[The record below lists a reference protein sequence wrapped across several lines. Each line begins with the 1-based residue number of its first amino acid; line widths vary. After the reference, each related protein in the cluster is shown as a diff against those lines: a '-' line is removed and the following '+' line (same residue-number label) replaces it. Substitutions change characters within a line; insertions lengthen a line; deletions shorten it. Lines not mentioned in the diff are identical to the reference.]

1 MKKNLALIGFSA
13 SLAACAAINSESNG
27 VQSNAAMSSSGMSF
41 HEPIELMPLATGE
54 LSWKISTDN
63 ETAQAYFD
71 QGLQLRYAFG
81 VDDAARSFHEA
92 HQADPG
98 CAMCYW
104 GEAYALGSYLNGPIT
119 VAKAPY
125 ALTAIQRAAELAVR
139 NATPMERNLIEASLP
154 RYVDNYTTD
163 MKPELDQAFA
173 NSMQGVYEGYPD
185 DLNIAT
191 IYANSLFVMEPR
203 RGTREMDDPRVMRLH
218 RVLEGG
224 LAKDI
229 RHPGLC
235 HLYIHATESTVQ
247 PELAE
252 PCAEFISD
260 AIPGASHI
268 NHMPSHTWNEIGR
281 WNDSI
286 KANQTAWISDL
297 KSAVGEGVSIYPT
310 HNLHMMLFAAS
321 MDGQGAIATQAGKDY
336 AKITGNT
343 MYQVL
348 TLIRFGR
355 FDEVT
360 AVENRPKGDVFASM
374 WDFAV
379 GYASLREGDA
389 SRARTIS
396 DDLLALSETTEA
408 MFRFHRGGLIIAT
421 LGHLLAGEIERAD
434 GNLDAAVAALRRAVE
449 VEDQIGYDE
458 PEPLP
463 FAARHWYGAVL
474 LEVGRHADA
483 ERIYREE
490 LEDHPHNVWSLHG
503 LKSALDGQNKRD
515 PLVDQ
520 DFAAST
526 AREDLWIA
534 ESRF

>member
-1 MKKNLALIGFSA
+1 MKKNLALIGVSA
-13 SLAACAAINSESNG
+13 SLAACAVIDSGSNG
-27 VQSNAAMSSSGMSF
+27 TQSNMTMASSGMSF
-41 HEPIELMPLATGE
+41 HEPIDLMPLATGE
-54 LSWKISTDN
+54 LSWKISTAN
-63 ETAQAYFD
+63 RTAQAYFD

-92 HQADPG
+92 HQADPD

-125 ALTAIQRAAELAVR
+125 ALAAIQKAAELAVG
-139 NATPMERNLIEASLP
+139 NATPMERELIEATLP

-163 MKPELDQAFA
+163 MKPALDQAFA
-173 NSMQGVYEGYPD
+173 SSMQSVYETHPD
-185 DLNIAT
+185 DLNITA
-191 IYANSLFVMEPR
+191 IYANALFVMEPR

-218 RVLEGG
+218 GVLEDG

-229 RHPGLC
+229 KHPGLC

-252 PCAEFISD
+252 PCAEFISA

-268 NHMPSHTWNEIGR
+268 NHMPSHTWNEVGR

-286 KANQTAWISDL
+286 LANQTAWISDL
-297 KSAVGEGVSIYPT
+297 KAAVGEGVSIYPT
-310 HNLHMMLFAAS
+310 HNLHMMLFSAS

-336 AKITGNT
+336 AKISGNT
-343 MYQVL
+343 MYQAL

-355 FDEVT
+355 FDEVA
-360 AVENRPKGDVFASM
+360 AVGNRPEGDVFASM
-374 WDFAV
+374 WDFSV
-379 GYASLREGDA
+379 GYASLREGDGR
-389 SRARTIS
+389 RAREVA
-396 DDLLALSETTEA
+396 DDLLSLAETTEA
-408 MFRFHRGGLIIAT
+408 MFRFHQGGLIIAT

-434 GNLDAAVAALRRAVE
+434 GNLEAAVAELRRAVE

-474 LEVGRHADA
+474 LEVGRYADA

-490 LEDHPHNVWSLHG
+490 LADHPHNVWSLHG
-503 LKSALDGQNKRD
+503 LKAALAGQDKQD

-526 AREDLWIA
+526 AREDLWITD
-534 ESRF
+534 SRF